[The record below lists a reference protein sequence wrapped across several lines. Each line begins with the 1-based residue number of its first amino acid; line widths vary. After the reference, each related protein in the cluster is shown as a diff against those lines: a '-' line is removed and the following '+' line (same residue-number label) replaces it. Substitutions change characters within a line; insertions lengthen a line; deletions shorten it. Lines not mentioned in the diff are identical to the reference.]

1 MNPSSSLIGWDKAK
15 ELVELFLKTAP
26 VALFFGL
33 IPWIIYFTS
42 EKIPPTDLSANNL
55 ILIIPVALHFS
66 YTILVFV
73 FSFSCLGA
81 LIAHLIGRRK
91 KLDLN
96 EYKFL
101 KFYSENVFT
110 LILMSVVILA
120 LLVLSWFINLDINYP
135 YALTISLMY
144 FSGITLAFSFLKDHK
159 IALKLIPIIHIL
171 ILFALSISTQVISNF
186 VRQSMTWI
194 GVRQVGISL
203 LMPEMSYKKYRSL
216 IDTPE
221 SVPKCEN
228 GQCII
233 KDVVLINYRIGAKC
247 FVKYNSQK
255 FSINEGDFEVIMLS
269 PD

>member
-1 MNPSSSLIGWDKAK
+1 MTPNLLLIDWNKAK
-15 ELVELFLKTAP
+15 EWFDFFLKTAP

-73 FSFSCLGA
+73 FSFSCFGA
-81 LIAHLIGRRK
+81 LIAHLIGRRR

-101 KFYSENVFT
+101 KFYSENIFT

-120 LLVLSWFINLDINYP
+120 LLVLSWFINLDRSYP
-135 YALTISLMY
+135 YALTISLLY

-159 IALKLIPIIHIL
+159 VALKLIPIIHIL

-194 GVRQVGISL
+194 GVRQIGVSL
-203 LMPEMSYKKYRSL
+203 LMPELSYKKYRSL
-216 IDTPE
+216 IDTPD
-221 SVPKCEN
+221 SAPKCEN
-228 GQCII
+228 GQCTV
-233 KDVVLINYRIGAKC
+233 KDAVLINYRIGAKC
-247 FVKYNSQK
+247 FVKYNGQK
-255 FSINEGDFEVIMLS
+255 FSINEGDFEVIIPS